1 MVWDTAFASS
11 EGKRQV
17 PNSIFWKLHGWI
29 DDRIEDWKAANG
41 VTGEPHWVDT
51 WMGKMEM
58 MPMHG
63 MEMLP
68 LSVHPGFATM
78 HALEHLQNVEQAIQ
92 VIAQADVSRPQ
103 FLIDPSLLP

>member
-1 MVWDTAFASS
+1 VVWDTGFVSS
-11 EGKRQV
+11 EGKREV

-41 VTGEPHWVDT
+41 VTEEPHWVGT

-63 MEMLP
+63 MEMLLP
-68 LSVHPGFATM
+68 GVHPGFAAM
-78 HALEHLQNVEQAIQ
+78 HASKHLENMEQAIE
-92 VIAQADVSRPQ
+92 VIV
-103 FLIDPSLLP
+103 